1 MVGCQQIISGL
12 MFIGSAFFFEET
24 YQPILEYRKARTLR
38 KAGDTHIY
46 SKLDLERTDVVK
58 KIPVILIRPFEILL
72 QEPILAA
79 LTLYMSFVYG
89 IIYMMFEAYPGMRD
103 TIIVNL
109 PDRLQVIFIELR
121 SLAPG

>member
-1 MVGCQQIISGL
+1 MVGCHQIISGL
-12 MFIGSAFFFEET
+12 MFIGSALFFEET
-24 YQPILEYRKARTLR
+24 YQPILEFRKARTLR
-38 KAGDTHIY
+38 QAGDTHIY
-46 SKLDLERTDVVK
+46 SRLDLERTDVVK